1 MNFLKY
7 VIFRI
12 RVFDIA
18 DFVNFTP
25 SNENSMT
32 LNRII
37 FVLIAAL
44 VVLSSCEK
52 SNEFTIKGKITH
64 ADGETIYLEELLVS
78 SRKPLAETKIS
89 KNGEFE
95 FTGETGEPKF
105 YLLKLAEDKI
115 ITLLVDSVENVRIE
129 ADKAN
134 FGREYSVEGSSGSEL
149 VKDLI
154 LRINTTEHQLDSLKA
169 LNELYVGKP
178 VYKRLKQEWDEVYLS
193 IIQNQVNYSIGF
205 VTKNAFSM
213 ASVYAL
219 YQKFRDGSFV
229 VSDLQ
234 TMRTAASALNS
245 IYPNSKHV
253 QALYQN
259 TLQILERERDIKL
272 QQFIEDNGE
281 NSPDIVLPDQ
291 NGKEIALSSLRGK
304 VVLLQ
309 FWAAEDRGSRI
320 LNPVLVD
327 AYSRYKRKGFE
338 IYQVSA
344 DNNRIEWVD
353 TIDKDKLSWI
363 NVGDMEGSTAAL
375 NVYNVQELPFNYL
388 LNKEGIIIAKNL
400 KGPAL
405 SRALSRVFK

>member
-7 VIFRI
+7 VIFRNS
-12 RVFDIA
+12 VFDIT
-18 DFVNFTP
+18 DFVNFTAF
-25 SNENSMT
+25 NRNSMT

-37 FVLIAAL
+37 FVLITTL
-44 VVLSSCEK
+44 VVLSSCKK

-64 ADGETIYLEELLVS
+64 ADGETIYLEELLVA
-78 SRKPLAETKIS
+78 SREPLAEVKVD
-89 KNGEFE
+89 KNGEFQ
-95 FTGETGEPKF
+95 FSGETGEPKF
-105 YLLKLAEDKI
+105 YMLRIGEDKI
-115 ITLLVDSVENVRIE
+115 ITLLVDSVENVTIE
-129 ADKAN
+129 ADIAN
-134 FGREYSVEGSSGSEL
+134 FSREYTVEGSFGSEL

-154 LRINTTEHQLDSLKA
+154 LRLNTTEHKLDSLKA
-169 LNELYVGKP
+169 LNELYLGKP
-178 VYKRLKQEWDEVYLS
+178 EYNTLKPKWDEEYNGIV
-193 IIQNQVNYSIGF
+193 QNQVNYSIEF

-219 YQKFRDGSFV
+219 YQRFQDGSFV
-229 VSDLQ
+229 VRDLQ
-234 TMRTAASALNS
+234 AMRTAASALNS

-259 TLQILERERDIKL
+259 TLQVLERERNVKM
-272 QQFIEDNGE
+272 QQFIEANGE

-304 VVLLQ
+304 VVLVQ

-327 AYSRYKRKGFE
+327 AYSKYKRKGFE

-344 DNNRIEWVD
+344 DKNRIEWVD
-353 TIDKDKLSWI
+353 AIDTDKLSWI
-363 NVGDMEGSTAAL
+363 NVGDMEGSIPAL

-388 LNKEGIIIAKNL
+388 LDKEGTIIAKDL
-400 KGPAL
+400 KGPGL
-405 SRALSRVFK
+405 TRALSQVLK